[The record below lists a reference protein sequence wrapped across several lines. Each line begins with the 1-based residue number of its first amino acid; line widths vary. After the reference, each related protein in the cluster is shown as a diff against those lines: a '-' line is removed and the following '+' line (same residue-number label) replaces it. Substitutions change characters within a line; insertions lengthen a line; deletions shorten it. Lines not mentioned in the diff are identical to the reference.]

1 MGEGFSR
8 ETKEILSRIPL
19 KPRMQRLAELHA
31 LVAGIG
37 RLEVGERGSLSLSLQ
52 SENLPA
58 IRRGDFL
65 MSVLCKTMPLSSVF
79 LGGSGKGAF
88 YSLALEEPKEVEG
101 LLKELGFMNARG
113 ILRDLELPTPDRL
126 LKNEAAARAFLRGA
140 FLASGYVSDPESAY
154 HWEVVCSGGDRGEEL
169 QRLLAGWQLPAKLTL
184 RKGRPVVYLK
194 SSEAISTVLSLMGAY
209 QSTLQW
215 ESARAFRSLQGQVNR
230 QVNCET
236 ANIAKSSQAGEEQ
249 VKAIQKI
256 KEKQGLESLPLSLR
270 EVALLRLENQEAS
283 LKELG
288 EMLHP
293 PVGKSGMNHRLRKIM
308 ELAESLPN
316 A

>member
-1 MGEGFSR
+1 MAAQFSR
-8 ETKEILSRIPL
+8 ETKEVLSRVPL
-19 KPRMQRLAELHA
+19 KPRLQRLAELHA

-37 RLEVGERGSLSLSLQ
+37 RLEVGEGGSLSLLLQ

-58 IRRGDFL
+58 MRRGDFL
-65 MSVLCKTMPLSSVF
+65 LSVLCKEEPVSSVF
-79 LGGSGKGAF
+79 LGGSSKTAL
-88 YSLALEEPKEVEG
+88 YSLALEAPAELNA
-101 LLKELGFMNARG
+101 LLKDLGFMNARG
-113 ILRDLELPTPDRL
+113 ILRDLELQAPEKL

-154 HWEVVCSGGDRGEEL
+154 HWEVVCSGPDRAEEL
-169 QRLLAGWQLPAKLTL
+169 QRLLAGWQLPARLTL

-236 ANIAKSSQAGEEQ
+236 ANLDKSSRAGEEQ

-256 KEKQGLESLPLSLR
+256 KEKQGLESLPLPLR
-270 EVALLRLENQEAS
+270 DIALLRLENQELS

-288 EMLHP
+288 EKLQP
-293 PVGKSGMNHRLRKIM
+293 PVGKSGVNHRLRKIM
-308 ELAESLPN
+308 EIAEGLS
-316 A
+316 